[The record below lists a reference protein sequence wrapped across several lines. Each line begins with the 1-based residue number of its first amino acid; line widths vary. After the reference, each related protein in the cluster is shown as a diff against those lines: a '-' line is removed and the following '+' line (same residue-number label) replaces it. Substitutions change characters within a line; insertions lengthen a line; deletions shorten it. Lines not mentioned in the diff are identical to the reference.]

1 MYSAV
6 GNAGYL
12 YKHPQAQQ
20 IGHMFAHANKRS
32 ASIPKLAAALLD
44 LGVLG
49 EVACDAKHL
58 ARMLEE
64 PAFISIAHNT
74 ALVNGENQHDPHN
87 KSETMALVFGLTA
100 GV

>member
-12 YKHPQAQQ
+12 YKQPSAQQ

-49 EVACDAKHL
+49 QVACDAKHL

-74 ALVNGENQHDPHN
+74 ALVNGVHRPAADENQC
-87 KSETMALVFGLTA
+87 LVGRR
-100 GV
+100 

>member
-12 YKHPQAQQ
+12 FKQPCAQQ

-49 EVACDAKHL
+49 QVACDAKHL
-58 ARMLEE
+58 AGMLEE

-74 ALVNGENQHDPHN
+74 ALVNGAQHPAAVENQCL
-87 KSETMALVFGLTA
+87 AA
-100 GV
+100 QR